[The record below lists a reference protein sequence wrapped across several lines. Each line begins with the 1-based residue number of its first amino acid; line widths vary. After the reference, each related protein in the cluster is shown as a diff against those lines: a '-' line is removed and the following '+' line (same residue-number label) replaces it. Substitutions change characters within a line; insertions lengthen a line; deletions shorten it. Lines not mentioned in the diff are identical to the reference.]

1 MGHRTPLYEAH
12 VKASAKIIDFGGW
25 DMPLHYGSQ
34 IEEHHQV
41 RRDAGM
47 FDVSHMTISDLKGAG
62 GRDFLRLLL
71 ANNVGK
77 LKTKGRALYTCMLN
91 SKGGVIDDLIVYYMD
106 DDWFRI
112 VSNAATHDKDLAWIQ
127 TAAREF
133 GRSRHPASRDT
144 SASLHVDAVT
154 LTERADLAMIAVQ
167 GPNAKEKVYRAL
179 GENLRAAVGMLKPFH
194 AATIGELMIATTGY
208 TGEDGFEIILPAKAA
223 TFTWQML
230 LEAGVAPCGLGARD
244 TLRLEAGMALYGA
257 DMDET
262 TTPFEAGLAWTVAL
276 EPKERKFIGRGVLD
290 QQLAA
295 GVPRQLVGL
304 LLEGKGVLRNH
315 QKVKC
320 NGLGDDARDG
330 GGRTASGTAVEG
342 EITSGS
348 FSPTLGQSI
357 ALARV
362 PAGVKLGDKV
372 GVDLRGKLTTAR
384 VVKYPF
390 VRNGKSCI

>member
-12 VKASAKIIDFGGW
+12 VKAGAKIVDFGGW

-47 FDVSHMTISDLKGAG
+47 FDVSHMVVSDLRGQPA
-62 GRDFLRLLL
+62 RDFLKLLL
-71 ANNVGK
+71 ANNVDK

-106 DDWFRI
+106 DGWFRI
-112 VSNAATHDKDLAWIQ
+112 VSNAATHDKDMAWIQ
-127 TAAREF
+127 TAAKEF
-133 GRSRHPASRDT
+133 DG
-144 SASLHVDAVT
+144 VT

-167 GPNAKEKVYRAL
+167 GPNAKEKTYQAL
-179 GENLRAAVGMLKPFH
+179 GENLRAVAGPLKPFH

-244 TLRLEAGMALYGA
+244 TLRLEAGMNLYGA

-262 TTPFEAGLAWTVAL
+262 TTPLESGLAWTVAL

-315 QKVKC
+315 QKIKC
-320 NGLGDDARDG
+320 NGLG
-330 GGRTASGTAVEG
+330 EG

-362 PAGVKLGDKV
+362 
-372 GVDLRGKLTTAR
+372 LRRA
-384 VVKYPF
+384 
-390 VRNGKSCI
+390 